1 MKPLRGGTGISRTA
15 HAPGPGSRPHHA
27 AMELYPLGLL
37 LGLVAT
43 WLVLAVSDRV
53 RAMPR

>member
-1 MKPLRGGTGISRTA
+1 MDGLA
-15 HAPGPGSRPHHA
+15 
-27 AMELYPLGLL
+27 LYPLGLL

-43 WLVLAVSDRV
+43 WLLLAASDRV

>member
-1 MKPLRGGTGISRTA
+1 
-15 HAPGPGSRPHHA
+15 
-27 AMELYPLGLL
+27 MELYPLGLL